1 MATEARRLRVPFWLM
16 REVMLA
22 AFDRKTKELERDEG
36 AKSDA

>member
-16 REVMLA
+16 RGDMIA
-22 AFDRKTKELERDEG
+22 AFDRKVEELERNEG